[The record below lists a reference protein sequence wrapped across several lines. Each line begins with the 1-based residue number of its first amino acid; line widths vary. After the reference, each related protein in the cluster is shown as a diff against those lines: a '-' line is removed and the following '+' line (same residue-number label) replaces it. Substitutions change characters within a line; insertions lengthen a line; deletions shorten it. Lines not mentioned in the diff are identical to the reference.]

1 MRSRVGG
8 LGATAERTSLVVAL
22 LVIKRPIA
30 MSIWNKV
37 LTGLIL
43 VTSLVFFYLVAPV
56 PDP

>member
-1 MRSRVGG
+1 
-8 LGATAERTSLVVAL
+8 
-22 LVIKRPIA
+22 

-43 VTSLVFFYLVAPV
+43 VTSLVFFYLVARV